1 LTPEGATFKT
11 SGRFTYFPARE
22 MIQCNL
28 TPRDRTK
35 FDDWCDAH
43 GMRYTA
49 WLGKPDEVFG
59 VTAELFVLF
68 KMTWD

>member
-1 LTPEGATFKT
+1 MME
-11 SGRFTYFPARE
+11 RFTYIPAKE
-22 MIQCNL
+22 MVQCHL

-43 GMRYTA
+43 DMRYRP